1 MEIESIIEKAKKA
14 RENAYAP
21 YSGIKIGTAILTK
34 SGKTFTGCNIENAS
48 YGLTICAEMVA
59 IANAISEGER
69 EFELLVIASDDFA
82 YPCGA
87 CRQVLIE
94 FSGDIKIILVNE
106 KGDIIDTTIKKL
118 LPHPFHISR
127 K

>member
-69 EFELLVIASDDFA
+69 EFELLVITSDDFV